1 MKKYSDGSKNNYK
14 IYTDNEYK
22 AKYLYYK
29 QDNKIQIRDVNYIC
43 NLYIYTKYLQKIY
56 SDYVFN
62 NSCLLTI

>member
-1 MKKYSDGSKNNYK
+1 MKKYYDGSKNNYK

-43 NLYIYTKYLQKIY
+43 NLYIYTKYLQKNI
-56 SDYVFN
+56 S
-62 NSCLLTI
+62 